1 MDGAVSRLCAAV
13 HQESG
18 VWVFALGNVWGGP
31 ACLGFARRESCWQK
45 MAQEELWV
53 MSRHSFLESTLKG
66 FTRAVSKALQSEHA
80 ATQPGLLQQL
90 DPRVR
95 VIGILALVIAVILC
109 RRLEAIAA
117 ILLIAIGIAAASR
130 VRLAS
135 LAIRV
140 WLVVLGF
147 SGVIALPALFITP
160 GEPLATW
167 PALHLSITVQGVRTA
182 VLLVLRVETAAT
194 LTTVLVLST
203 AWTHILKALRSLHL
217 PAEVVTMM
225 AMTHRYVFLLIETAN
240 QMFESRQSRTVGVL
254 SGSEQRKMAART
266 AGVLLSKSIELS
278 QGVYL
283 AMLSRGFRGEVRLLT
298 DFRLKPR
305 DYVGLTAFLFTG
317 GLAVWMG
324 R

>member
-1 MDGAVSRLCAAV
+1 
-13 HQESG
+13 
-18 VWVFALGNVWGGP
+18 
-31 ACLGFARRESCWQK
+31 
-45 MAQEELWV
+45 
-53 MSRHSFLESTLKG
+53 MSRNSFLESTLQG
-66 FTRAVSKALQSEHA
+66 FARAVSKALQSEQA

-95 VIGILALVIAVILC
+95 VLGILTLVVSVVLC
-109 RRLEAIAA
+109 RHPQAIAA
-117 ILLIAIGIAAASR
+117 TFLIAVVLAIASR
-130 VRLAS
+130 VSLTS
-135 LAIRV
+135 LAKRV

-147 SGVIALPALFITP
+147 SGVIAVPALFLTP
-160 GEPLATW
+160 GEPLFTAPT
-167 PALHLSITVQGVRTA
+167 LHLTISVQGLRTA

-217 PAEVVTMM
+217 PAEVVTML

-254 SGSEQRKMAART
+254 TGTARRRMTTRT

-278 QGVYL
+278 QEVYL
-283 AMLSRGFRGEVRLLT
+283 AMLSRGFRGDVRLLT
-298 DFRLKPR
+298 DFRFRPR
-305 DYVGLTAFLFTG
+305 DYLGLTAFFLT
-317 GLAVWMG
+317 ACVVVWMG